1 MEHKDLVSCVAV
13 VNGNRAVVSGSHD
26 TRLLVWNLDKG
37 DVEHQLLG
45 HTGHV
50 TAVSVT
56 ADGST
61 VISGMYFLIK
71 FRNFEAVTAWVKIKN
86 RIFGPGRRVP
96 KSYSGCC
103 CCYKFSKDPEIPKA
117 FLIRSGA

>member
-1 MEHKDLVSCVAV
+1 MLVEHKDLVSCIAV
-13 VNGNRAVVSGSHD
+13 VPGNHAIVSGSHD
-26 TRLLVWNLDKG
+26 TCLLVWNLDRG

-61 VISGMYFLIK
+61 VVSG
-71 FRNFEAVTAWVKIKN
+71 E
-86 RIFGPGRRVP
+86 
-96 KSYSGCC
+96 
-103 CCYKFSKDPEIPKA
+103 
-117 FLIRSGA
+117 